1 MNYSVR
7 AATSEEASAIRRLV
21 LSGKINPT
29 GLDWRRFLVAVNL
42 DGNVI
47 GCGQI
52 KPHADGTRELASI
65 VVDPEWR
72 RQGIARSIIERLL
85 TDNPGE
91 LYLMCRAELGGL
103 YEKFGFRR
111 VPPEQLPKYFR
122 RISRLAGVL
131 DSLRRQGTSLLVM
144 KRG

>member
-1 MNYSVR
+1 MKYSLR
-7 AATSEEASAIRRLV
+7 PATSQEAAAIRRLV
-21 LSGKINPT
+21 LSGRINPT
-29 GLDWRRFLVAVNL
+29 GLDWRRFLIAVGP

-47 GCGQI
+47 GCGQV

-65 VVDPEWR
+65 VVDPAWR
-72 RQGIARSIIERLL
+72 GQGLARAIIERLL
-85 TDNPGE
+85 ADNPGE
-91 LYLMCRAELGGL
+91 LYLMCRAELEGL

-111 VPPEQLPKYFR
+111 LPPEQLPKYFR

-131 DSLRRQGTSLLVM
+131 DSLRRQGTGLLVM